1 MKSFIKFLVTLIVVA
16 LVGYV
21 VYYVCVINENT
32 QNPIENKSGENIT
45 NVNPIISGKSG
56 EITKSGEVVTQPELS
71 GEELLNKQKEDIKIK
86 IDEIES
92 GEIIKQMD
100 ADLELSIAGKD
111 GENLKEYFNVE
122 KLFANV
128 IVKRGKIEVI
138 PYIDFLNN
146 QIFYYDNSGKL
157 IFYENVSNSVGGS
170 SKYYFEN
177 EVLIDI
183 EHNYDEP
190 TLVVEDEKADE
201 ILSRAKS
208 LYTTFEEAR

>member
-1 MKSFIKFLVTLIVVA
+1 MKSFMKFLVTLIVIA
-16 LVGYV
+16 LIGYV
-21 VYYVCVINENT
+21 VYYVCIINKNT
-32 QNPIENKSGENIT
+32 QNPIENKSGENIID
-45 NVNPIISGKSG
+45 VNPVISGESG
-56 EITKSGEVVTQPELS
+56 ENIKSGEVVTPELS

-92 GEIIKQMD
+92 GEIIKQTD
-100 ADLELSIAGKD
+100 ANLDLSIAGKD

-157 IFYENVSNSVGGS
+157 TFYENVSNSVGGS

-208 LYTTFEEAR
+208 LYTTFEEVR

>member
-1 MKSFIKFLVTLIVVA
+1 MKSFMKFLVTLIVVA
-16 LVGYV
+16 LIGYV
-21 VYYVCVINENT
+21 VYYVCIINKNT
-32 QNPIENKSGENIT
+32 QNLIENKSGENIT
-45 NVNPIISGKSG
+45 NVNPIISGESG
-56 EITKSGEVVTQPELS
+56 ETIKSGEVVTPELS

-92 GEIIKQMD
+92 GEIIKQTD
-100 ADLELSIAGKD
+100 ANLDLSIAGKD

>member
-1 MKSFIKFLVTLIVVA
+1 MKSFMKFLVTLIVVA
-16 LVGYV
+16 LIGYV
-21 VYYVCVINENT
+21 VYYVCIINKNNK
-32 QNPIENKSGENIT
+32 NPIENKSGENIT
-45 NVNPIISGKSG
+45 NVNPIISGESG
-56 EITKSGEVVTQPELS
+56 ETIKSGEVVTPELS

-92 GEIIKQMD
+92 GEIIKQTD
-100 ADLELSIAGKD
+100 ANLDLSIAGKD
-111 GENLKEYFNVE
+111 GENLKEYFDVE

>member
-1 MKSFIKFLVTLIVVA
+1 MKSFMKFLVTLIVVA
-16 LVGYV
+16 LIGYV
-21 VYYVCVINENT
+21 VYYVCITNKNT

-45 NVNPIISGKSG
+45 NVNPIISGESG
-56 EITKSGEVVTQPELS
+56 ETIKSGEVVTPELS

-92 GEIIKQMD
+92 GEIIKQTD
-100 ADLELSIAGKD
+100 ANLDLSIAGKD
-111 GENLKEYFNVE
+111 GENLKEYFDVE

>member
-1 MKSFIKFLVTLIVVA
+1 MKSFMKFLVTLIVVA
-16 LVGYV
+16 LIGYV
-21 VYYVCVINENT
+21 VCYVCIINKNT

-45 NVNPIISGKSG
+45 NVNPIISGESG
-56 EITKSGEVVTQPELS
+56 ETIKSGEVVTPELS

-92 GEIIKQMD
+92 GEIIKQTD
-100 ADLELSIAGKD
+100 ANLDLSIAGKD
-111 GENLKEYFNVE
+111 GENLKEYFDVE

-177 EVLIDI
+177 EVLVDI

>member
-21 VYYVCVINENT
+21 VYYVCVINKNT

-170 SKYYFEN
+170 SKYYFAN

>member
-1 MKSFIKFLVTLIVVA
+1 MKSFMKFLVTLIVIA
-16 LVGYV
+16 LIGYV
-21 VYYVCVINENT
+21 VYYVCVINKNT
-32 QNPIENKSGENIT
+32 QNPIENKSGENIID
-45 NVNPIISGKSG
+45 VNPIVSG
-56 EITKSGEVVTQPELS
+56 ESGETIKSGEVVTPELS

-92 GEIIKQMD
+92 GEIIKQTD
-100 ADLELSIAGKD
+100 ADLDLSIAGKD

-122 KLFANV
+122 KLHANV

-146 QIFYYDNSGKL
+146 QIFYYDDNGDL
-157 IFYENVSNSVGGS
+157 IFYETVSNGVGGS

-177 EVLIDI
+177 GVLLDV

-190 TLVVEDEKADE
+190 TVVVENEKAEE
-201 ILSRAKS
+201 IISRAKS
-208 LYTTFEEAR
+208 LYSTFE

>member
-1 MKSFIKFLVTLIVVA
+1 MKSFMKFLVTLIVIA
-16 LVGYV
+16 LIGYV
-21 VYYVCVINENT
+21 VYYVCVINKNT
-32 QNPIENKSGENIT
+32 QNPIENKSGENIID
-45 NVNPIISGKSG
+45 VNPIISGESG
-56 EITKSGEVVTQPELS
+56 ETIKSGEVVTPELS

-92 GEIIKQMD
+92 GEIIKQTD
-100 ADLELSIAGKD
+100 ADLDLSIAGKD

-122 KLFANV
+122 KLHASV

-146 QIFYYDNSGKL
+146 QIFYYDDNGNL
-157 IFYENVSNSVGGS
+157 IFYETVSNGVGGF

-177 EVLIDI
+177 EVLLDV

-190 TLVVEDEKADE
+190 TVVVENEKAEE
-201 ILSRAKS
+201 IISRAKS
-208 LYTTFEEAR
+208 LYSTFEEVR

>member
-1 MKSFIKFLVTLIVVA
+1 MKSFMKFLVTLIVIA
-16 LVGYV
+16 LIGYV
-21 VYYVCVINENT
+21 VYYVCVINKST
-32 QNPIENKSGENIT
+32 QNPIENKSGENIID
-45 NVNPIISGKSG
+45 VDPIISGESG
-56 EITKSGEVVTQPELS
+56 EIVKSGEVVTPELS

-92 GEIIKQMD
+92 GEIIKQTD
-100 ADLELSIAGKD
+100 ADLDLSIAGKD

-122 KLFANV
+122 KLHASV

-146 QIFYYDNSGKL
+146 QIFYYDDNGDL
-157 IFYENVSNSVGGS
+157 IFYETVSNGVGGS

-177 EVLIDI
+177 EVLLGV

-190 TLVVEDEKADE
+190 TVVVENEKAEE
-201 ILSRAKS
+201 IISRAKS
-208 LYTTFEEAR
+208 LYSTFEEVR

>member
-1 MKSFIKFLVTLIVVA
+1 MKSFMKFLVTLIVIA
-16 LVGYV
+16 LIGYV
-21 VYYVCVINENT
+21 VYYVCVINKNT
-32 QNPIENKSGENIT
+32 QNPIENKSGENIID
-45 NVNPIISGKSG
+45 VNPIISGESG
-56 EITKSGEVVTQPELS
+56 ETIKSGEVVTPELS

-92 GEIIKQMD
+92 GEIIKQTD
-100 ADLELSIAGKD
+100 ADLDLSIAGKD

-122 KLFANV
+122 KLHANV

-146 QIFYYDNSGKL
+146 QIFYYDDNGDL
-157 IFYENVSNSVGGS
+157 IFYETVSNGVGGS

-177 EVLIDI
+177 GVLLDV

-190 TLVVEDEKADE
+190 TVVVENEKAEE
-201 ILSRAKS
+201 IISRAKS
-208 LYTTFEEAR
+208 LYSTFEEVR

>member
-1 MKSFIKFLVTLIVVA
+1 M
-16 LVGYV
+16 
-21 VYYVCVINENT
+21 
-32 QNPIENKSGENIT
+32 KSGEM
-45 NVNPIISGKSG
+45 
-56 EITKSGEVVTQPELS
+56 VTPELS

-92 GEIIKQMD
+92 GEIIKQTD
-100 ADLELSIAGKD
+100 ANLDLSIAGKD
-111 GENLKEYFNVE
+111 GENLKEYFDVE

>member
-1 MKSFIKFLVTLIVVA
+1 MKSFMKFLVTLIVIA
-16 LVGYV
+16 LIGYV
-21 VYYVCVINENT
+21 VYYVCVINKNT
-32 QNPIENKSGENIT
+32 QNPIENKSGENIID
-45 NVNPIISGKSG
+45 VNPIISGESGENTKSG
-56 EITKSGEVVTQPELS
+56 EIVTPELS

-92 GEIIKQMD
+92 GEIIKQTD
-100 ADLELSIAGKD
+100 ADLDLSIAGKD

-122 KLFANV
+122 KLHASV

-146 QIFYYDNSGKL
+146 QIFYYDDNGNL
-157 IFYENVSNSVGGS
+157 IFYETVSNGVGGS

-177 EVLIDI
+177 EVLLDV

-190 TLVVEDEKADE
+190 TVVVENEKAEE
-201 ILSRAKS
+201 IISRANS
-208 LYTTFEEAR
+208 LYSTFEEVR